1 MSVMGRKS
9 SSKHGTRPPGL
20 PVIEEKKGKGPLI
33 AMVAAVLAVA
43 VVIGLITQG
52 GGASSSDPASAAA
65 GPKTPIEA
73 SEAQAATPEAVA
85 KAAATAALGPRK
97 QANLPPIPFQAY
109 QPPRSHEVITAAYH
123 FAAEHPEIASYV
135 PCFCGCEQAGHDG
148 NHACFVKKRDA
159 NGDVV
164 EWEPHGIDC
173 AVCIDVATRS
183 RQLHAS
189 GASVRDI
196 RAAIEKEFKP
206 QAQRMTPTPTP
217 PGSSAENHN
226 H

>member
-1 MSVMGRKS
+1 MGRKS
-9 SSKHGTRPPGL
+9 SSKQGPRPPAEAL
-20 PVIEEKKGKGPLI
+20 HDKKSKSPL
-33 AMVAAVLAVA
+33 VAIVAGVLAVA
-43 VVIGLITQG
+43 VVVAVMSRG
-52 GGASSSDPASAAA
+52 GGTTTDSAGTPADSPAAQSAQ
-65 GPKTPIEA
+65 
-73 SEAQAATPEAVA
+73 QAASPEAVA
-85 KAAATAALGPRK
+85 RAAETAAYGPHK

-109 QPPRSHEVITAAYH
+109 QPPRSHDVITAAYH
-123 FAAEHPEIASYV
+123 FTAEHPEIASYV

-148 NHACFVKKRDA
+148 NHACFVKSRA
-159 NGDVV
+159 PNGDVL
-164 EWEPHGIDC
+164 EWEPHGVDC

-206 QAQRMTPTPTP
+206 HSPRMTPTPTP
-217 PGSSAENHN
+217 PGTSAENHA